1 MRSRVFILV
10 AAVVLGIAAALLTAQ
25 YLRGATARLTQE
37 AQPVQVLVATQD
49 VPRGTAAEDA
59 LKQGLIQVQEVPQR
73 YVSANAVSSAR
84 GIEGQ
89 VLAAALSK
97 GEQVTRA
104 RFQFPSEAGLSY
116 AIPDGF
122 VAVSIPADD
131 VTCVGGMLKAGDWVL
146 VTATFDPG
154 PNGKDAESRILLP
167 KARVLAV
174 GADTGAGTGT
184 EQAATKTGSGLT
196 SGARA
201 NANANSVQAATVT
214 LALNPQ
220 DVEKLVFAERQGSV
234 WLALLPTTE
243 TQLPATAGRN
253 IKTIFK

>member
-25 YLRGATARLTQE
+25 YLRGATARLTKE

-49 VPRGTAAEDA
+49 VPRGTSAEDA
-59 LKQGLIQVQEVPQR
+59 LKQGLISVQEVPQR
-73 YVSANAVSSAR
+73 YVSASAVSSAR

-89 VLAAALSK
+89 VLATSLSA

-104 RFQFPSEAGLSY
+104 RFQFPSEAGLSF

-131 VTCVGGMLKAGDWVL
+131 ITCVGGMLKAGDWVL

-154 PNGKDAESRILLP
+154 PNGKDAESRILLQ
-167 KARVLAV
+167 KARILAV
-174 GADTGAGTGT
+174 GADTGAG
-184 EQAATKTGSGLT
+184 AATDEGTTKSGSALAAGT
-196 SGARA
+196 RGA
-201 NANANSVQAATVT
+201 NAAKAATVT
-214 LALNPQ
+214 LALKPE
-220 DVEKLVFAERQGSV
+220 DVERIVFAEEQGTV

-243 TQLPATAGRN
+243 TQVPGTTGRN

>member
-10 AAVVLGIAAALLTAQ
+10 AAVVLGIAAALVTAQ
-25 YLRGATARLTQE
+25 YLRGATARLTSE
-37 AQPVQVLVATQD
+37 AEPVQVLVAMQD
-49 VPRGTAAEDA
+49 VPRGTTAEEA
-59 LKQGLIQVQEVPQR
+59 LKQGFIQVQEVPQR

-89 VLAAALSK
+89 VLAATLSK

-104 RFQFPSEAGLSY
+104 RFQFPSEAGLSF

-122 VAVSIPADD
+122 LAVSIPADD
-131 VTCVGGMLKAGDWVL
+131 VTCVGGMLKSGDWVM

-174 GADTGAGTGT
+174 GIDTGVTVDEETDGNGPT
-184 EQAATKTGSGLT
+184 LT
-196 SGARA
+196 AGARSSGRA
-201 NANANSVQAATVT
+201 DSVQSATVT
-214 LALNPQ
+214 LALKPG
-220 DVEKLVFAERQGSV
+220 DVEKVVFAERQGSV

-243 TQLPATAGRN
+243 TEVPTTAGRN

>member
-1 MRSRVFILV
+1 MRSRVLILV
-10 AAVVLGIAAALLTAQ
+10 AAVVLGVAAALGAAQ
-25 YLRGATARLTQE
+25 YLRGATARLTQDAE
-37 AQPVQVLVATQD
+37 PVQVLVATQD
-49 VPRGTAAEDA
+49 VPRGMSAEEA
-59 LKQGLIQVQEVPQR
+59 LEQGLIEVQEVPQR
-73 YVSANAVSSAR
+73 YVSASAVSSAR

-89 VLAAALSK
+89 VLAAGLSK

-104 RFQFPSEAGLSY
+104 RFQFPSEAGLSF

-167 KARVLAV
+167 KARILAV
-174 GADTGAGTGT
+174 GVDTGAGTGAEET
-184 EQAATKTGSGLT
+184 QGGTTLAGTRDGATTTPQS
-196 SGARA
+196 
-201 NANANSVQAATVT
+201 ATVT
-214 LALNPQ
+214 LALKPG
-220 DVEKLVFAERQGSV
+220 DVEKVVFAERQGSV

-243 TQLPATAGRN
+243 TELPETSGRN

>member
-1 MRSRVFILV
+1 MRSRVFILI
-10 AAVVLGIAAALLTAQ
+10 AAVILGVAAALVTAQ

-37 AQPVQVLVATQD
+37 AEPVQVLVAMQD
-49 VPRGTAAEDA
+49 VPRGMTAEEA
-59 LKQGLIQVQEVPQR
+59 LKDGFIQMQEVPQR
-73 YVSANAVSSAR
+73 YVSASAVSSVR

-89 VLAAALSK
+89 VLAATLSR

-104 RFQFPSEAGLSY
+104 RFQFPSEAGLSF

-131 VTCVGGMLKAGDWVL
+131 VTCVGGMLKSGDWVL

-174 GADTGAGTGT
+174 GLDTGTGT
-184 EQAATKTGSGLT
+184 GPGDTGQDGAIT
-196 SGARA
+196 TGARGTNTGEVA
-201 NANANSVQAATVT
+201 QSPTVT
-214 LALNPQ
+214 LALKPE

-243 TQLPATAGRN
+243 TELPGTPGRN
-253 IKTIFK
+253 IKTIYK

>member
-1 MRSRVFILV
+1 MRSRVFILI
-10 AAVVLGIAAALLTAQ
+10 AAVILGVAAALVTAQ

-37 AQPVQVLVATQD
+37 AEPVQVLVAMQD
-49 VPRGTAAEDA
+49 VPRGMTAEEA
-59 LKQGLIQVQEVPQR
+59 LKEGFIQMQEVPQR
-73 YVSANAVSSAR
+73 YVSASAVSSVR

-89 VLAAALSK
+89 VLAATLSQ

-104 RFQFPSEAGLSY
+104 RFQFPSEAGLSF

-131 VTCVGGMLKAGDWVL
+131 VTCVGGMLKSGDWVL

-174 GADTGAGTGT
+174 GLDTGTGT
-184 EQAATKTGSGLT
+184 GTAETGRDGAIT
-196 SGARA
+196 TGARSA
-201 NANANSVQAATVT
+201 NTGEVAQSPTVT
-214 LALNPQ
+214 LALKPE
-220 DVEKLVFAERQGSV
+220 DVEKLVFAERQGSI

-243 TQLPATAGRN
+243 TELQGTPGRN
-253 IKTIFK
+253 IKTIYK

>member
-25 YLRGATARLTQE
+25 YLRGATARLTKE

-49 VPRGTAAEDA
+49 VPRGTSAEDA
-59 LKQGLIQVQEVPQR
+59 LKQGLITVQEVPQR

-84 GIEGQ
+84 AIDGQ
-89 VLAAALSK
+89 VLATSLSA

-104 RFQFPSEAGLSY
+104 RFQFPSEAGLSF

-131 VTCVGGMLKAGDWVL
+131 ITCVGGMLKAGDWVL

-154 PNGKDAESRILLP
+154 PNGKDAESKILLP

-174 GADTGAGTGT
+174 GADTGAGTATDDGT
-184 EQAATKTGSGLT
+184 NKPGSALAAGTRS
-196 SGARA
+196 A
-201 NANANSVQAATVT
+201 NAAKAATVT
-214 LALNPQ
+214 LALKPE
-220 DVEKLVFAERQGSV
+220 DVERIVFAEEQGTV

-243 TQLPATAGRN
+243 AQLPTTAGRN

>member
-10 AAVVLGIAAALLTAQ
+10 AAVVLGIAAALVTAQ
-25 YLRGATARLTQE
+25 YLRGATARLTRE
-37 AQPVQVLVATQD
+37 AEPVQVLVATQD
-49 VPRGTAAEDA
+49 VPRGTTAEEA

-73 YVSANAVSSAR
+73 YVSASAVSSAR

-104 RFQFPSEAGLSY
+104 RFQFPSEAGLSF

-122 VAVSIPADD
+122 VAMSIPADD
-131 VTCVGGMLKAGDWVL
+131 VTCVGGMLKSGDWVM

-154 PNGKDAESRILLP
+154 PNGKDAESRILLS

-174 GADTGAGTGT
+174 GIDTG
-184 EQAATKTGSGLT
+184 TGSTNEGSEQDGSLNVT
-196 SGARA
+196 ARSSGG
-201 NANANSVQAATVT
+201 NATQVATVT
-214 LALNPQ
+214 LALKPA
-220 DVEKLVFAERQGSV
+220 DVEKVVFAERQGSV

-243 TQLPATAGRN
+243 TEVPATVGRN

>member
-1 MRSRVFILV
+1 MRSRVLILV
-10 AAVVLGIAAALLTAQ
+10 AAVVLGIAAALVTAQ
-25 YLRGATARLTQE
+25 YLRGATARLTKE
-37 AQPVQVLVATQD
+37 AEPVQVLVATQD
-49 VPRGTAAEDA
+49 VPRGMTAEEA

-89 VLAAALSK
+89 VLAASLSK

-104 RFQFPSEAGLSY
+104 RFQFPSEAGLSF

-131 VTCVGGMLKAGDWVL
+131 VTCVGGMLKSGDWVM

-154 PNGKDAESRILLP
+154 SNGKDAESRILLP

-174 GADTGAGTGT
+174 GIDTGVTAGEEEKDGGGQT
-184 EQAATKTGSGLT
+184 LT
-196 SGARA
+196 AGARSA
-201 NANANSVQAATVT
+201 SRDNSVQSATVT
-214 LALNPQ
+214 LALKPG
-220 DVEKLVFAERQGSV
+220 DVEKVVFAERQGSV

-243 TQLPATAGRN
+243 TEVPATAGRN